1 MRGPRFKLLR
11 TRAMLL
17 LAQVSLKR
25 GKELG
30 QTKTSAILRL
40 PDGGGLLLNYVWGKT
55 LREGSKH
62 VFGVLRKSDVV
73 LCPVA
78 ALEEYVA
85 GAKAMDITLSGHGR
99 FLFPPWAGVA
109 RGRCRQHSPFVRT
122 IDDGPAVLVA
132 EVWSVSR

>member
-1 MRGPRFKLLR
+1 MGPPRCGKDGVDHMRGPRFTLLR

-55 LREGSKH
+55 SREGSKH
-62 VFGVLRKSDVV
+62 VFGVLRKADVV

-78 ALEEYVA
+78 
-85 GAKAMDITLSGHGR
+85 R
-99 FLFPPWAGVA
+99 
-109 RGRCRQHSPFVRT
+109 
-122 IDDGPAVLVA
+122 
-132 EVWSVSR
+132 